1 MFVVVESPV
10 KPVLDLTNS
19 SDDDIPAPK
28 KKSYRQF
35 FRQRSEGIS
44 SPSDDSSISSLSDFS
59 YSDSSSSDSSD
70 SEQDNSFICIDL
82 LYLFHVGKN
91 ATYFIN
97 IINKSLFIYKSS
109 FLGLFIQK
117 LVNQVSLI
125 LYVISTDS

>member
-19 SDDDIPAPK
+19 SDDDIPATK

-44 SPSDDSSISSLSDFS
+44 STSDDSSISSLSDFS
-59 YSDSSSSDSSD
+59 YSDSSSGSSD

-97 IINKSLFIYKSS
+97 IVNKSLFIYKNS
-109 FLGLFIQK
+109 FWDYLFRN
-117 LVNQVSLI
+117 L
-125 LYVISTDS
+125 